1 MSDNK
6 KEEFRCY
13 CFLCGENCE
22 NEKNEE
28 FEKCRFC
35 NDVDFCSTAVNVG
48 AMAAHRPPGKD
59 PIKIEFFAQRMPL
72 NRITLGQAIIDPM
85 NQMILISE

>member
-6 KEEFRCY
+6 KEECRCY

-22 NEKNEE
+22 NDKNEE
-28 FEKCRFC
+28 FKNCENGKNEKLEKCQFC

-48 AMAAHRPPGKD
+48 AMAAHRPPGND
-59 PIKIEFFAQRMPL
+59 PISIELFVKFYK
-72 NRITLGQAIIDPM
+72 TLQGS
-85 NQMILISE
+85 N